1 MIRINLLPFRAARKK
16 ENIRR
21 QVSIFMLSLVFLLI
35 IFFYYNFSLSNK
47 VDSLN
52 TNIKNTK
59 TELAKYNKINDEI
72 AQIKKKLNNL
82 KKKMAVMK
90 TLEANR
96 FEPTRLLD
104 VMTQVVVP
112 KRMWLTN
119 LESRGDNVNI
129 RGIALD
135 NKTVADFMVRL
146 EDCGLF
152 KQVDLKTLKKTV
164 TKSKTETQFAKLK
177 SFAISCKKNPLI
189 DPESKNKLENAK
201 AEK

>member
-35 IFFYYNFSLSNK
+35 IFFYYNFSLSKK

-52 TNIKNTK
+52 AKIKQTK

-104 VMTQVVVP
+104 IMTQVVVP
-112 KRMWLTN
+112 RRMWFTR
-119 LESRGDNVNI
+119 LESQGKHVRVN
-129 RGIALD
+129 GIALD

-152 KQVDLKTLKKTV
+152 KEVDLKTLKR
-164 TKSKTETQFAKLK
+164 TKSKSADLK
-177 SFAISCKKNPLI
+177 TFAISCIKKPLI
-189 DPESKNKLENAK
+189 DPKSNNKLKNAK